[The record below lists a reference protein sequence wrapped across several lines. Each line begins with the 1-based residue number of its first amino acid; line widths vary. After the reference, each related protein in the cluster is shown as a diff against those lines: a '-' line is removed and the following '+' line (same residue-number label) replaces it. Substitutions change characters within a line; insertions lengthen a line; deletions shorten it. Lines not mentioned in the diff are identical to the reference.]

1 MKRSMNNHQEV
12 MRVLRETSRTFYIP
26 VSRLPGK
33 LQETVAAAYL
43 CMRAID
49 EIEDHQEMG
58 SPDKARLLRQ
68 VGLIM
73 QSQTTINNRVLFELD
88 AAFKPFENILPEVSL
103 RVGEW
108 ACHAPKI
115 ISPRIWDATAAMA
128 DRMAQWVERNW
139 EMRTES
145 DLDAY
150 TYSVA
155 GAVGLLL
162 CDIWAWFDGTQ
173 IDRNAAIH
181 FGRGLQAVNILRNRI
196 DDLSREVDYYP
207 MGWTR
212 SQMFIY
218 ARRNLAYAREGV
230 QDMSRDA
237 FKYLVELPLLLA
249 EATLDVLESGQE
261 KLTRR
266 QVLKIVQQVQ

>member
-1 MKRSMNNHQEV
+1 MSVDSDV
-12 MRVLRETSRTFYIP
+12 MRVLKETSRTFYIP
-26 VSRLPGK
+26 VSRLPDK

-49 EIEDHQEMG
+49 EIEDHGQMG
-58 SPDKARLLRQ
+58 NADKALLLRN

-73 QSQTTINNRVLFELD
+73 QSQTTVNNRVLFELQ
-88 AAFKPFENILPEVSL
+88 AAFKPFENILPEVTL

-108 ACHAPKI
+108 ACIAPSI

-139 EMRTES
+139 EVRTES

-162 CDIWAWFDGTQ
+162 CDIWAWFDGSQ
-173 IDRNAAIH
+173 IDRNAAIY
-181 FGRGLQAVNILRNRI
+181 FGRGLQAVNILRNRNE
-196 DDLSREVDYYP
+196 DLQRRVDYYP
-207 MGWTR
+207 KGWTR
-212 SQMFIY
+212 EQMFAY
-218 ARRNLAYAREGV
+218 ARRNLALARDGV
-230 QDMSRDA
+230 QAMPRDA
-237 FKYLVELPLLLA
+237 FKYLVEIPLLLA
-249 EATLDVLESGQE
+249 EATLDVLERGQA
-261 KLTRR
+261 KLTRL
-266 QVLKIVQQVQ
+266 QVLKIVKQAG

>member
-1 MKRSMNNHQEV
+1 MNIHKDV
-12 MRVLRETSRTFYIP
+12 MRVLKETSRTFYIP

-49 EIEDHQEMG
+49 EIEDSEG
-58 SPDKARLLRQ
+58 INPTEKTNLLRN

-73 QSQTTINNRVLFELD
+73 QSQTSVNNRVLFELE
-88 AAFKPFENILPEVSL
+88 AAFKPFENILPEVTL

-108 ACHAPKI
+108 ACHAPGI

-139 EMRTES
+139 EVRTES

-162 CDIWAWFDGTQ
+162 CDIWAWFDGSQ
-173 IDRNAAIH
+173 IDRNAAIN
-181 FGRGLQAVNILRNRI
+181 FGRGLQAVNILRNR
-196 DDLSREVDYYP
+196 DEDLERSVDYYP
-207 MGWTR
+207 HGWTR
-212 SQMFIY
+212 EQMLIY
-218 ARRNLAYAREGV
+218 ARRNLTMAREGV
-230 QDMSRDA
+230 KVMPRDA
-237 FKYLVELPLLLA
+237 FKYLVEIPLLLA
-249 EATLDVLESGQE
+249 EATLDVLERGQE
-261 KLTRR
+261 KLTRM
-266 QVLKIVQQVQ
+266 QVLKIVNQAG

>member
-1 MKRSMNNHQEV
+1 MSVHDDV
-12 MRVLRETSRTFYIP
+12 MRVLKETSRTFYIP

-49 EIEDHQEMG
+49 EIEDHQDLENA
-58 SPDKARLLRQ
+58 DKAMLLRN

-73 QSQTTINNRVLFELD
+73 QSQTTVNDHLLFELQ
-88 AAFKPFENILPEVSL
+88 AAFKPFENILPEVTL

-108 ACHAPKI
+108 ACHAPTI

-139 EMRTES
+139 EVRTES

-181 FGRGLQAVNILRNRI
+181 FGRGLQAVNILRNRD
-196 DDLSREVDYYP
+196 DDLQRRVDYYP
-207 MGWTR
+207 KGWSR
-212 SQMFIY
+212 EQMFAY
-218 ARRNLAYAREGV
+218 ARRNLEMAREGV
-230 QDMSRDA
+230 HAMPRDA
-237 FKYLVELPLLLA
+237 FKYLVEIPLLLA
-249 EATLDVLESGQE
+249 EATLDVLERGQK
-261 KLTRR
+261 KLSRV
-266 QVLKIVQQVQ
+266 QVLKIVKEAG

>member
-1 MKRSMNNHQEV
+1 MSIHNDV
-12 MRVLRETSRTFYIP
+12 MRILKETSRTFYIP
-26 VSRLPGK
+26 VARLPER

-49 EIEDHQEMG
+49 EIEDHEDLDNA
-58 SPDKARLLRQ
+58 DKARLLRN

-73 QSQTTINNRVLFELD
+73 QSQTMVNDRVLFELD
-88 AAFKPFENILPEVSL
+88 AAFKPFENILPEVTL

-108 ACHAPKI
+108 ACHAPTI

-128 DRMAQWVERNW
+128 DRMAQWVERSW
-139 EMRTES
+139 VVRTES

-162 CDIWAWFDGTQ
+162 CDIWAWFDGSQ

-181 FGRGLQAVNILRNRI
+181 FGRGLQAVNILRNR
-196 DDLSREVDYYP
+196 DEDLERHVDYYP
-207 MGWTR
+207 QGWSR
-212 SQMFIY
+212 EQMFAY
-218 ARRNLAYAREGV
+218 ARRNLTLAREGV
-230 QDMSRDA
+230 QSMPRDA
-237 FKYLVELPLLLA
+237 FKYLVEIPLLLA
-249 EATLDVLESGQE
+249 EATLDVLERGQK
-261 KLTRR
+261 KLTRT
-266 QVLKIVQQVQ
+266 QVLQIVRQAG

>member
-1 MKRSMNNHQEV
+1 MSNHKEV
-12 MRVLRETSRTFYIP
+12 MRVLKETSRTFYLP
-26 VSRLPGK
+26 VSRLPEK

-49 EIEDHQEMG
+49 EIEDHVTLENA
-58 SPDKARLLRQ
+58 DKARLLRN

-73 QSQTTINNRVLFELD
+73 QSQTTVNDRVLFELQ
-88 AAFKPFENILPEVSL
+88 AAFKPFENILPEVTL

-108 ACHAPKI
+108 ACHAPTI

-139 EMRTES
+139 EVRTES

-162 CDIWAWFDGTQ
+162 CDIWAWFDGSQ

-181 FGRGLQAVNILRNRI
+181 FGRGLQAVNILRNRNE
-196 DDLSREVDYYP
+196 DLRRQVDYYP
-207 MGWTR
+207 RGWTR
-212 SQMFIY
+212 EQMFAY
-218 ARRNLAYAREGV
+218 ARRNLELARQGV
-230 QDMSRDA
+230 VSMPRDA
-237 FKYLVELPLLLA
+237 FKYLVEIPLLLA
-249 EATLDVLESGQE
+249 ESTLDVLERGQE
-261 KLTRR
+261 KLTRV
-266 QVLKIVQQVQ
+266 QVMQIVQRAG

>member
-1 MKRSMNNHQEV
+1 MELSKDV
-12 MRVLRETSRTFYIP
+12 MRVLKETSRTFYIP
-26 VSRLPGK
+26 VTRLPGILK
-33 LQETVAAAYL
+33 ETIAAAYL

-49 EIEDHQEMG
+49 EIEDHQELG
-58 SPDKARLLRQ
+58 SSDKAMLLRQ

-73 QSQTTINNRVLFELD
+73 QSQTTINNRVLFELE
-88 AAFKPFENILPEVSL
+88 AAFKPFGNILPEVTL
-103 RVGEW
+103 RIGEW
-108 ACHAPKI
+108 AYYAPQI

-139 EMRTES
+139 EMRTEM

-181 FGRGLQAVNILRNRI
+181 FGRGLQAVNILRNRR
-196 DDLSREVDYYP
+196 DDLSRKVDYYP
-207 MGWTR
+207 QGWTR
-212 SQMFIY
+212 KQMFVY

-237 FKYLVELPLLLA
+237 FKYLVEIPLLLA
-249 EATLDVLESGQE
+249 EATLDVLENGQE
-261 KLTRR
+261 KLTRM
-266 QVLKIVQQVQ
+266 QVLKIVQQVR

>member
-1 MKRSMNNHQEV
+1 MSIHTDV
-12 MRVLRETSRTFYIP
+12 MRILKETSRTFYIP
-26 VSRLPGK
+26 VARLPEK

-49 EIEDHQEMG
+49 EIEDHEELGQA
-58 SPDKARLLRQ
+58 DKAMLLRN

-73 QSQTTINNRVLFELD
+73 QSQTTLNDRVLFELD
-88 AAFKPFENILPEVSL
+88 AAFKPFENILPEVTL
-103 RVGEW
+103 RIGEW
-108 ACHAPKI
+108 ACHAPSI

-139 EMRTES
+139 EVRTES

-162 CDIWAWFDGTQ
+162 CDIWAWFDGSQ

-181 FGRGLQAVNILRNRI
+181 FGRGLQAVNILRNRNEDMI
-196 DDLSREVDYYP
+196 RNVDYYP
-207 MGWTR
+207 RGWTR
-212 SQMFIY
+212 DQMFAY
-218 ARRNLAYAREGV
+218 ARRNLEIAREGV
-230 QDMSRDA
+230 QAMPRDA
-237 FKYLVELPLLLA
+237 FKYLVEIPLLLA
-249 EATLDVLESGQE
+249 EATLDVLERGQE
-261 KLTRR
+261 KLTRV
-266 QVLKIVQQVQ
+266 QVLKIVNQAG

>member
-1 MKRSMNNHQEV
+1 MNVHKDV
-12 MRVLRETSRTFYIP
+12 MRVLKETSRTFYIP

-49 EIEDHQEMG
+49 EIEDHKEINQSE
-58 SPDKARLLRQ
+58 KTNLLRN

-73 QSQTTINNRVLFELD
+73 QSQTSVNNRVLFELQ
-88 AAFKPFENILPEVSL
+88 AAFKPFENILPEVTL

-108 ACHAPKI
+108 ACHAPGI

-139 EMRTES
+139 EVRTES
-145 DLDAY
+145 DLNAY

-162 CDIWAWFDGTQ
+162 CDIWAWFDGSQ
-173 IDRNAAIH
+173 IDRNAAIN
-181 FGRGLQAVNILRNRI
+181 FGRGLQAVNILRNR
-196 DDLSREVDYYP
+196 DEDLERMVDYYP
-207 MGWTR
+207 HGWTR
-212 SQMFIY
+212 EQMLIY
-218 ARRNLAYAREGV
+218 ARRNLLLTREGV
-230 QDMSRDA
+230 QAMPRDA
-237 FKYLVELPLLLA
+237 FKYLVEIPLLLA
-249 EATLDVLESGQE
+249 EATLDMLERGQE
-261 KLTRR
+261 KLTRA
-266 QVLKIVQQVQ
+266 QVLKIVKQAG

>member
-1 MKRSMNNHQEV
+1 MSAHKDV
-12 MRVLRETSRTFYIP
+12 MRILKETSRTFYIP
-26 VSRLPGK
+26 VSRLPAK

-49 EIEDHQEMG
+49 EIEDHKALE
-58 SPDKARLLRQ
+58 SADKARLLRH

-73 QSQTTINNRVLFELD
+73 QSQTTVNNRILFELE
-88 AAFKPFENILPEVSL
+88 AAFKPFENILPEVTL

-108 ACHAPKI
+108 ACHAPAV

-139 EMRTES
+139 EVRTES

-150 TYSVA
+150 TFSVA

-162 CDIWAWFDGTQ
+162 CDIWAWFDGSQ

-181 FGRGLQAVNILRNRI
+181 FGRGLQAVNILRNRD
-196 DDLSREVDYYP
+196 DDLQRHVDYYP
-207 MGWTR
+207 KGWTR
-212 SQMFIY
+212 EQMFAY
-218 ARRNLAYAREGV
+218 ARRNLEMAHESVHA
-230 QDMSRDA
+230 MPRDA
-237 FKYLVELPLLLA
+237 FKYLVEIPLLLA
-249 EATLDVLESGQE
+249 EATLDVLERGQE
-261 KLTRR
+261 KLTRM
-266 QVLKIVQQVQ
+266 QVLQIVQQTK

>member
-1 MKRSMNNHQEV
+1 MEISEDV
-12 MRVLRETSRTFYIP
+12 MRVLKETSRTFYIP

-33 LQETVAAAYL
+33 LQETVAASYL

-49 EIEDHQEMG
+49 EIEDHEALE
-58 SPDKARLLRQ
+58 STDKAMLLRR

-73 QSQTTINNRVLFELD
+73 QSQTTINNSVRIELE
-88 AAFKPFENILPEVSL
+88 AAFKPFKNILPEVTL

-108 ACHAPKI
+108 ACFAPSI

-128 DRMAQWVERNW
+128 DRMAQWVEMNW
-139 EMRTES
+139 EMRTEM

-181 FGRGLQAVNILRNRI
+181 FGRGLQAVNILRNRRE
-196 DDLSREVDYYP
+196 DLLRKVDYYP
-207 MGWTR
+207 SGWTR
-212 SQMFIY
+212 KQMFQY
-218 ARRNLAYAREGV
+218 ARRNLAYTREGV
-230 QDMSRDA
+230 QEMSRDA
-237 FKYLVELPLLLA
+237 FKYLVEIPLLLA
-249 EATLDVLESGQE
+249 EATLEVLENGQE
-261 KLTRR
+261 KLTRM
-266 QVLKIVQQVQ
+266 QVLKIVQQV

>member
-1 MKRSMNNHQEV
+1 
-12 MRVLRETSRTFYIP
+12 MRILKETSRTFYIP
-26 VSRLPGK
+26 VARLPER

-49 EIEDHQEMG
+49 EIEDHDTLTN
-58 SPDKARLLRQ
+58 PDKAQLLRH

-73 QSQTTINNRVLFELD
+73 QSQTTVNDRVLFELQ
-88 AAFKPFENILPEVSL
+88 AAFKPFENILPEVTL

-108 ACHAPKI
+108 ACYAPQV

-139 EMRTES
+139 EVRTET

-162 CDIWAWFDGTQ
+162 CDIWAWFDGSQ
-173 IDRNAAIH
+173 IDRSAAIH
-181 FGRGLQAVNILRNRI
+181 FGRGLQAVNILRNR
-196 DDLSREVDYYP
+196 DEDLRRQVDYYP
-207 MGWTR
+207 QGWSR
-212 SQMFIY
+212 EQMFAY
-218 ARRNLAYAREGV
+218 ARRNLSLARAGV
-230 QDMSRDA
+230 QAMPRDA
-237 FKYLVELPLLLA
+237 FKYLVEIPLLLA
-249 EATLDVLESGQE
+249 EATLDVLERGQE
-261 KLTRR
+261 KLTRV
-266 QVLKIVQQVQ
+266 QVLQIVKQAG

>member
-1 MKRSMNNHQEV
+1 MNIHKEV
-12 MRVLRETSRTFYIP
+12 MRVLKETSRTFYIP
-26 VSRLPGK
+26 VSRLPAN

-49 EIEDHQEMG
+49 EIEDHETLNNI
-58 SPDKARLLRQ
+58 DKAKLLRN

-73 QSQTTINNRVLFELD
+73 QSQTMVNDRVLFELE
-88 AAFKPFENILPEVSL
+88 AAFKPFENILPEVTL

-108 ACHAPKI
+108 ACHAPSI

-139 EMRTES
+139 EVRTES

-162 CDIWAWFDGTQ
+162 CDIWAWYDGSQ

-181 FGRGLQAVNILRNRI
+181 FGRGLQAVNIIRNRHE
-196 DDLSREVDYYP
+196 DMARSVDYYP
-207 MGWTR
+207 VGWNR
-212 SQMFIY
+212 EQMFAY
-218 ARRNLAYAREGV
+218 ARRNLEITREKV
-230 QDMSRDA
+230 QAMPRDA
-237 FKYLVELPLLLA
+237 FKYLVEIPLLLA
-249 EATLDVLESGQE
+249 EATLDVLEGGQR
-261 KLTRR
+261 KLSRM
-266 QVLKIVQQVQ
+266 QVLQIVKQAG

>member
-1 MKRSMNNHQEV
+1 MNIHNDV
-12 MRVLRETSRTFYIP
+12 MRVLKETSRTFYIP
-26 VSRLPGK
+26 VARLPGK
-33 LQETVAAAYL
+33 LQETIAAAYL

-49 EIEDHQEMG
+49 EIEDHNEMDAN
-58 SPDKARLLRQ
+58 DKSKLLRR

-73 QSQTTINNRVLFELD
+73 QSQTTINNRVLFELE
-88 AAFKPFENILPEVSL
+88 AAFKPFENVLPEVTL

-108 ACHAPKI
+108 ACHAPRI
-115 ISPRIWDATAAMA
+115 ISPRIWDATSAMA

-173 IDRNAAIH
+173 IDRNTAIH
-181 FGRGLQAVNILRNRI
+181 FGRGLQAVNILRNRK
-196 DDLSREVDYYP
+196 DDLSRQVDYYP
-207 MGWTR
+207 VGWTR
-212 SQMFIY
+212 EQMFRY
-218 ARRNLAYAREGV
+218 ARRNLFLAREGV

-237 FKYLVELPLLLA
+237 FKYLVEIPLLLA
-249 EATLDVLESGQE
+249 EATLDVLEGGQE
-261 KLTRR
+261 KLSRV
-266 QVLKIVQQVQ
+266 QVLKIVKQAG

>member
-1 MKRSMNNHQEV
+1 MESSNDV
-12 MRVLRETSRTFYIP
+12 MRVLQDTSRTFYIP

-43 CMRAID
+43 CMRAVD
-49 EIEDHQEMG
+49 EIEDHGALE
-58 SPDKARLLRQ
+58 SPDKAMLLRQ

-73 QSQTTINNRVLFELD
+73 QSQTTINNRVLFELE
-88 AAFKPFENILPEVSL
+88 AAFKPFKNILPEVTL

-108 ACHAPKI
+108 ACCAPNI

-139 EMRTES
+139 EMRTEM

-162 CDIWAWFDGTQ
+162 CDIWAWFDGSQ

-181 FGRGLQAVNILRNRI
+181 FGRGLQAVNILRNRKE
-196 DDLSREVDYYP
+196 DLSRQVDYYP
-207 MGWTR
+207 NGWTR
-212 SQMFIY
+212 KQMFQY
-218 ARRNLAYAREGV
+218 AKRNLAYAREGV
-230 QDMSRDA
+230 QEMSRDA
-237 FKYLVELPLLLA
+237 FKYLVEIPLLLA
-249 EATLDVLESGQE
+249 EATLDVLENGQE
-261 KLTRR
+261 KLTRI
-266 QVLKIVQQVQ
+266 QVLKIVRQV

>member
-1 MKRSMNNHQEV
+1 MDIHNEV
-12 MRVLRETSRTFYIP
+12 MRVLKETSRTFYIP
-26 VSRLPGK
+26 VSRLPSK

-49 EIEDHQEMG
+49 EIEDHEALGNQ
-58 SPDKARLLRQ
+58 DKATLLRH

-73 QSQTTINNRVLFELD
+73 QTQTTVNDRVLFELHT
-88 AAFKPFENILPEVSL
+88 AFKPFENILPEVTL

-108 ACHAPKI
+108 ACHAPGI
-115 ISPRIWDATAAMA
+115 IAPRIWDATAAMA

-139 EMRTES
+139 EVRTES

-162 CDIWAWFDGTQ
+162 CDIWAWFDGSQ

-181 FGRGLQAVNILRNRI
+181 FGRGLQAVNILRNR
-196 DDLSREVDYYP
+196 DKDLQRRVDYYP
-207 MGWTR
+207 QGWTR
-212 SQMFIY
+212 EQMFAY
-218 ARRNLAYAREGV
+218 ARHNLELAREGV
-230 QDMSRDA
+230 QVMPRDA
-237 FKYLVELPLLLA
+237 FKYLVEIPLLLA
-249 EATLDVLESGQE
+249 EATLDVLDRGQE
-261 KLTRR
+261 KLTRM
-266 QVLKIVQQVQ
+266 QVLRIVQQAG

>member
-1 MKRSMNNHQEV
+1 MSIHNDV
-12 MRVLRETSRTFYIP
+12 MRILKETSRTFYIP
-26 VSRLPGK
+26 VARLPER

-49 EIEDHQEMG
+49 EIEDHDELE
-58 SPDKARLLRQ
+58 SADKARLLRN

-73 QSQTTINNRVLFELD
+73 QSQTMVNDRVLFELD
-88 AAFKPFENILPEVSL
+88 AAFKPFENILPEVTL

-128 DRMAQWVERNW
+128 DRMAQWVERSW
-139 EMRTES
+139 VVRTES

-162 CDIWAWFDGTQ
+162 CDIWAWFDGSQ

-181 FGRGLQAVNILRNRI
+181 FGRGLQAVNILRNR
-196 DDLSREVDYYP
+196 DEDLERHVDYYP
-207 MGWTR
+207 QGWSR
-212 SQMFIY
+212 EQMFAY
-218 ARRNLAYAREGV
+218 ARRTLTLAREGV
-230 QDMSRDA
+230 QSMPRDA
-237 FKYLVELPLLLA
+237 FKYLVEIPLLLA
-249 EATLDVLESGQE
+249 EATLDVLERGQK
-261 KLTRR
+261 KLTRT
-266 QVLKIVQQVQ
+266 QVLQIVRQAG

>member
-1 MKRSMNNHQEV
+1 MNIHNEV
-12 MRVLRETSRTFYIP
+12 MRVLKETSRTFYIP

-49 EIEDHQEMG
+49 EIEDHHG
-58 SPDKARLLRQ
+58 LGHDDKARLLRQ

-73 QSQTTINNRVLFELD
+73 QSQTTVNNRVLFELE
-88 AAFKPFENILPEVSL
+88 AAFKPFENILPEVTL

-139 EMRTES
+139 VVRTEA

-162 CDIWAWFDGTQ
+162 CDIWAWFDGSQ

-181 FGRGLQAVNILRNRI
+181 FGRGLQAVNILRNRDEDI
-196 DDLSREVDYYP
+196 TRQVDYYP
-207 MGWTR
+207 EGWTR
-212 SQMFIY
+212 EQMFAY
-218 ARRNLAYAREGV
+218 ARRNLQLARDGV
-230 QDMSRDA
+230 QSMPRDA
-237 FKYLVELPLLLA
+237 FKYLVEIPLLLA
-249 EATLDVLESGQE
+249 ESTLDVLERGQE
-261 KLTRR
+261 KLTRL
-266 QVLKIVQQVQ
+266 QVLKIVKQAG